1 MSKEKESV
9 VENFGRN
16 LTDLAEQGELDPI
29 IGRKE
34 EIERV
39 SQVLVR
45 RKKNNPVLIGQPGVG
60 KTAIAEGLAKMIVER
75 ETSRSLF
82 NKEIVELNLTSLVAG
97 TRYRGQ
103 FEDRMSAV
111 IQELEDDDDK
121 ILFIDELHTIM
132 GTGQA
137 RGGLDASNML
147 KPALADGRLQCI
159 GATTLEEYRDIEDN
173 GALERRFQ
181 KIVVDPSSQDETKN
195 ILRNIR
201 KYYEH
206 FHNVKYS
213 DEIIDR
219 AVKLAGRY
227 ITDRFFPDKAVDIID
242 EVGSRVNIQNIEPP
256 KKIVEMEER
265 HDELEKEK
273 QDAVSEQNFER
284 AAELRDKQDKIE
296 VTLEEEKQNWFQS
309 REEEYY
315 QVGEEDLTAVVS
327 MITGIP
333 EEKVSASSK
342 DKIIG
347 LEDRLKEKIIGQD
360 RAVDTVTNAMK
371 RATSGLKDPDR
382 PIGTFLF
389 LGPTGVGKT
398 ETAKVLTEE
407 IFESRDSLIR
417 IDMSEY
423 QEKFESTKLMGSPP
437 GYVGH
442 EEGGDLTEKVRRNP
456 YSVVLLDEIEK
467 ADPSIFNTLLQVM
480 DDGIMTDGMGRE
492 VDFTN
497 VILIMTSNVGSEEL
511 VSSGSDIGF
520 DAGDSTDP
528 LSYESIKE
536 QIEDKLGDVFKP
548 EFLNRLDDVV
558 IFNALEKEDVGE
570 IIDLE
575 LSRLRERLDVKDIEL
590 NVTSGAKDVLIEK
603 GYNVEYGAR
612 PLKRTLRKQIEEP
625 MSDLIIAEDLEDGDD
640 VRVRKV
646 RNESEVELEVNP

>member
-1 MSKEKESV
+1 MAEEQESV

-16 LTDLAEQGELDPI
+16 LTELAKEGELDPI
-29 IGRKE
+29 IGRE
-34 EIERV
+34 QEIERV

-60 KTAIAEGLAKMIVER
+60 KTAIVEGLAKKIVDR

-82 NKEIVELNLTSLVAG
+82 DKEILELSLTSLVAG

-103 FEDRMSAV
+103 FEDRMNAV
-111 IQELEDDDDK
+111 IEELEGDDDK

-137 RGGLDASNML
+137 KGGLDASNML

-159 GATTLEEYRDIEDN
+159 GATTLEEYRNIENN

-181 KIVVDPSSQDETKN
+181 KIVVDPSSEEETKN

-201 KYYEH
+201 KYYEE

-213 DEIIDR
+213 NDIIDR
-219 AVKLAGRY
+219 AVTLAGRY

-242 EVGSRVNIQNIEPP
+242 EVGSRVNIQNIDPP
-256 KKIVEMEER
+256 EKIIEMEEKLN
-265 HDELEKEK
+265 DLEEEK
-273 QDAVSEQNFER
+273 QEAVSVQNFEK

-296 VTLEEEKQNWFQS
+296 DLLEEEKIKWFEN
-309 REEEYY
+309 REDEYY
-315 QVGEEDLTAVVS
+315 HVERDDLVSVVS
-327 MITGIP
+327 MITDIP
-333 EEKVSASSK
+333 EEKISADTK
-342 DKIIG
+342 DRVLG
-347 LEDRLKEKIIGQD
+347 LEDRMKEKIIGQD
-360 RAVDTVTNAMK
+360 RAIDTVTSAMK
-371 RATSGLKDPDR
+371 RATSGIKDPDR

-407 IFESRDSLIR
+407 IFESRDNLIR
-417 IDMSEY
+417 VDMSEY

-467 ADPSIFNTLLQVM
+467 AHPEIFNTLLQVM
-480 DDGIMTDGMGRE
+480 DDGVMTDGMGRE
-492 VDFTN
+492 IDFTN
-497 VILIMTSNVGSEEL
+497 VVLIMTSNVGSEDI

-520 DAGDSTDP
+520 STNGSRDP

-536 QIEDKLGDVFKP
+536 QVEDKLGDVFKP

-558 IFNALEKEDVGE
+558 VFNALEKEDVRE
-570 IIDLE
+570 IIDIELDYLRDRLE
-575 LSRLRERLDVKDIEL
+575 LQDITL

-603 GYNVEYGAR
+603 GYSVEYGAR
-612 PLKRTLRKQIEEP
+612 PLKRTLRKEIEEP
-625 MSDLIIAEDLEDGDD
+625 MSDLIIGNDLEEGDE

-646 RNESEVELEVNP
+646 RNEEEVELDVNP